1 MWIKGTGRQNG
12 TRRTSARRATVVAE
26 VILMLPILIGFLLG
40 TIEFSIAFY
49 SRQQLLS
56 ATREGARVA
65 AHGGT
70 DAEVQATMQNY
81 LGTGP
86 LGDAT
91 IAITRTAEDPV
102 NFNGRTRVQVCSS
115 VSTTHVVPNLLPWM
129 VNLEGETL
137 SVCVVM
143 NLE

>member
-1 MWIKGTGRQNG
+1 MWIKGSNRTNG
-12 TRRTSARRATVVAE
+12 TRNKSARRGTVVAE
-26 VILMLPILIGFLLG
+26 VILMLPILVGFLLG
-40 TIEFSIAFY
+40 TIEFSVAFY
-49 SRQQLLS
+49 SRQQLLT

-70 DAEVQATMQNY
+70 DAEVQTTVQTF

-91 IAITRTAEDPV
+91 ITVTRTPEDPA
-102 NFNGRTRVQVCSS
+102 NPYLRTRVQVCST
-115 VSTTHVVPNLLPWM
+115 VNTTHVVPNLIPWM
-129 VNLEGETL
+129 INLEGEVL
-137 SVCVVM
+137 AACVVM